1 MESAGGAMGDNVTN
15 SGNTTD
21 TSLCSIE
28 KKPEITQECGAA
40 SKEEGDAKP
49 TEEKNSEVSYTD

>member
-1 MESAGGAMGDNVTN
+1 MGDNVTD

-28 KKPEITQECGAA
+28 KKPEITQECGAT

-49 TEEKNSEVSYTD
+49 TEETNSEVSYTA